1 MRLFFVLFL
10 TVPLILI
17 ARENPFVAASEQ
29 ENTTKKVEVSVE
41 PKVSPAPKPKIHPQ
55 RPQVKSADTAKTQ
68 SKPKVH
74 PQRNAY
80 KKEVVNYAKARFVFR
95 DNSAYI
101 ETKDKIIRHF
111 AISNPPSIVIDFKAA
126 SDFATKRK
134 ELTTK
139 PFIKLEMGAHGNRYR
154 VVLRLDKVHQYK
166 LDKRKYGQVVMILD

>member
-80 KKEVVNYAKARFVFR
+80 KKEVVNYAMFLL
-95 DNSAYI
+95 S
-101 ETKDKIIRHF
+101 
-111 AISNPPSIVIDFKAA
+111 
-126 SDFATKRK
+126 
-134 ELTTK
+134 L
-139 PFIKLEMGAHGNRYR
+139 
-154 VVLRLDKVHQYK
+154 VLLD
-166 LDKRKYGQVVMILD
+166 